1 MEIRPILGVNSQL
14 EGTMSDFA
22 IQALARLR
30 DASNFQW
37 YVIPLLAFVFYVYT
51 VEAEKRNWN
60 LVLAGLAFWGAD
72 WFNEIF
78 NSLFFR
84 FNGHAPIWAEPGP
97 SAYLIL
103 VGLNIETM
111 FMFAVA
117 GIIWTKMLHPDK
129 NFKYLG
135 INNRWAV
142 AIGGSLFSVIIE
154 YFLNSAHALTW
165 DWGWWNRGAPLL
177 IFIFGYLWFFIF
189 AFWVYDMKVF
199 KQKLQVVGGLWAFNA
214 LCLVIFAGFLK
225 WI

>member
-1 MEIRPILGVNSQL
+1 
-14 EGTMSDFA
+14 MSDFA
-22 IQALARLR
+22 LQALSRLR
-30 DASNFQW
+30 DGSNFQW

-72 WFNEIF
+72 WLNEIF
-78 NSLFFR
+78 NSLVLR
-84 FNGHAPIWAEPGP
+84 FTGYAPIWAEPGP
-97 SAYLIL
+97 TAYLIL

-135 INNRWAV
+135 IPNRWAV
-142 AIGGSLFSVIIE
+142 ALGGAAFSVFVE
-154 YFLNSAHALTW
+154 YLLNSVNALTW
-165 DWGWWNRGAPLL
+165 DYAWWNRGMPWL
-177 IFIFGYLWFFIF
+177 IYLFGYLWFFVF
-189 AFWVYDMKVF
+189 AFWVFDMKEF
-199 KQKLQVVGGLWAFNA
+199 KQKAQVVGVLWAVDVLA
-214 LCLVIFAGFLK
+214 LIVFAGFLK

>member
-1 MEIRPILGVNSQL
+1 
-14 EGTMSDFA
+14 MSDFA
-22 IQALARLR
+22 LQALSRLR
-30 DASNFQW
+30 DGSNFQW

-72 WFNEIF
+72 WLNEIF
-78 NSLFFR
+78 NSLVLR
-84 FNGHAPIWAEPGP
+84 FTGYAPIWAEPGP
-97 SAYLIL
+97 TAYLIL

-135 INNRWAV
+135 IPNRWAV
-142 AIGGSLFSVIIE
+142 ALGGAAFSVFVE
-154 YFLNSAHALTW
+154 YLLNSVNALTW
-165 DWGWWNRGAPLL
+165 DYAWWNRGMPWL
-177 IFIFGYLWFFIF
+177 IYLFGYLWFFVF
-189 AFWVYDMKVF
+189 AFWVFDMKEF
-199 KQKLQVVGGLWAFNA
+199 KQKVQVVAVLWAVDVLA
-214 LCLVIFAGFLK
+214 LIVFAGFLK